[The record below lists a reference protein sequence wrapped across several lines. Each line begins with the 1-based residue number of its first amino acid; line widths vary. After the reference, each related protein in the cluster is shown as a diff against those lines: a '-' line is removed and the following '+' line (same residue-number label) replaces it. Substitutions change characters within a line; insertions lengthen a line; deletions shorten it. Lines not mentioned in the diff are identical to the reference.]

1 MASAQTG
8 RTAPDDEVRA
18 LAERAG
24 AHAERGEM
32 AAALA
37 SYQQLLALAPN
48 HTAALNF
55 VAVVALQG
63 GDVRRAITLLQ
74 QAVAADAADAG
85 LHKNLGLAYRAAGS
99 AEESLKY
106 FRQASQLNPDFVVA
120 LLNEGALLVE
130 LQRED
135 EALLAYMRA
144 FKAADHSGLFLH
156 PDSMPPGVRV
166 LVEKAMSVLGAARET
181 ALRAALAPVAA
192 HYGEAALARV
202 WQCLEAYLGKRP
214 PITTSPM
221 QRPTMMSFP
230 IPGRAW
236 FEREAFPWLAGI
248 EAHTGK
254 IRDELVEVL
263 KTDVGFRPFVEMPRD
278 HPGAAY
284 WQGVNHSP
292 SWNAFFFY
300 RDGQP
305 NEDNRRRCPCTAEAL
320 DALPLI
326 RIGEHSPESLYSVLT
341 PGAHIPPHTGV
352 INCRL
357 VVHLPLIVPPDCGI
371 RVGTE
376 TRGWEEGKCIVFDDT
391 FEHEAWNR
399 SDRTRVVLIFDVWNP
414 SLTEAERAG
423 MRCAVEALGDF
434 NRRHG
439 SKQGWEPEG

>member
-1 MASAQTG
+1 MASAQAG

-18 LAERAG
+18 LAERAA

-32 AAALA
+32 AVALA
-37 SYQQLLALAPN
+37 TYQQLLALAPN
-48 HTAALNF
+48 HTSALNF
-55 VAVVALQG
+55 VAVAALQG
-63 GDVRRAITLLQ
+63 GDVRQAIAMLQ
-74 QAVAADAADAG
+74 LAVTADAADAG

-99 AEESLKY
+99 AEEALRCFREASRLK
-106 FRQASQLNPDFVVA
+106 PDFVVA

-130 LQRED
+130 LRHGD
-135 EALLAYMRA
+135 EALAAYMRA
-144 FKAADHSGLFLH
+144 FNAADRSGLFLH
-156 PDSMPPGVRV
+156 AAAMPAGVQV
-166 LVEKAMSVLGAARET
+166 LVEKAMSVLTAARET

-192 HYGEAALARV
+192 QYGEAALARV
-202 WQCLEAYLGKRP
+202 WQCLNAYLHRRP
-214 PITTSPM
+214 PIATAPM
-221 QRPTMMSFP
+221 QRPTMMGFP

-236 FEREAFPWLAGI
+236 FERRDFPWLADI
-248 EAHTGK
+248 EARTGE

-263 KTDVGFRPFVEMPRD
+263 KSDVGFRPFVEMPVD
-278 HPGAAY
+278 HPGAVY

-305 NEDNRRRCPCTAEAL
+305 NEDNRRRCPRTAEAL
-320 DALPLI
+320 DTLPLI

-357 VVHLPLIVPPDCGI
+357 VVHLPLIVPPACGI

-399 SDRTRVVLIFDVWNP
+399 SDRTRVVLIFDIWNP

-423 MRCAVEALGDF
+423 MRRAVEALGDF
-434 NRRHG
+434 NRQHG
-439 SKQGWEPEG
+439 GKQGWEPED

>member
-1 MASAQTG
+1 MASAQAG
-8 RTAPDDEVRA
+8 RSAPEDKVRD
-18 LAERAG
+18 LAERAS

-32 AAALA
+32 TAALA
-37 SYQQLLALAPN
+37 AYQQLLALAPN
-48 HTAALNF
+48 QTNALNF
-55 VAVVALQG
+55 VAVAALQG
-63 GDVRRAITLLQ
+63 GDAPRAIALLQ
-74 QAVAADAADAG
+74 QAVAADATDAG

-99 AEESLKY
+99 AEEALRC
-106 FRQASQLNPDFVVA
+106 FRQASRLKPDFVVA

-130 LQRED
+130 LRRED
-135 EALLAYMRA
+135 EALAAYLRA
-144 FKAADHSGLFLH
+144 FGAADRVGLFLH

-166 LVEKAMSVLGAARET
+166 LVEKAMAVVTAAREAT
-181 ALRAALAPVAA
+181 LRAALAPVAA
-192 HYGEAALARV
+192 QYGEAALTRV
-202 WQCLEAYLGKRP
+202 WECLQAYLGRRP
-214 PITTSPM
+214 AIATAPM

-236 FEREAFPWLAGI
+236 FERGDFPWLVGI
-248 EAHTGK
+248 EARTGE

-263 KTDVGFRPFVEMPRD
+263 KTDVGFRPFVEMPTD

-300 RDGQP
+300 RDGRP
-305 NEDNRRRCPCTAEAL
+305 NEDNRRRCPRTAEAL

-357 VVHLPLIVPPDCGI
+357 VVHLPLIVPPNCGI

-376 TRGWEEGKCIVFDDT
+376 MRSWEEGKCIVFDDT

-399 SDRTRVVLIFDVWNP
+399 SDRTRVVLIFDIWNP
-414 SLTEAERAG
+414 MLTEAERVG
-423 MRCAVEALGDF
+423 LGRAVEALGDF

-439 SKQGWEPEG
+439 GRQGWEPDD